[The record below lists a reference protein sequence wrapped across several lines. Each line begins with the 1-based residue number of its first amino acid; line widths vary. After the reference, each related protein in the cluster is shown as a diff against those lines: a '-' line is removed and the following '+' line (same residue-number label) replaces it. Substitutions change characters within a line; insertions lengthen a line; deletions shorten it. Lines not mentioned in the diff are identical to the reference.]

1 MAELVKVEQEQLNEL
16 LRQNKEMKEDIFLL
30 LASVNYFA
38 GFLPKGIEKEK
49 EMPSMAALMLK
60 MAPMV
65 KNFMAQVNSPQMMF
79 TINNL
84 KTIHDKYGNQIQQP
98 VKQIEN
104 TGANQPNWPTDGELP
119 KQ

>member
-1 MAELVKVEQEQLNEL
+1 MPTVSVEKDQLEEL

-30 LASVNYFA
+30 LASVNYFTE
-38 GFLPKGIEKEK
+38 FLPKDLLSGTEPPSITTIMFKA
-49 EMPSMAALMLK
+49 MPMLK
-60 MAPMV
+60 KV
-65 KNFMAQVNSPQMMF
+65 MAQKESPRFQF
-79 TINNL
+79 VLSNL
-84 KTIHDKYGNQIQQP
+84 KTLHSKYANQIQQP